1 MIGDKKLN
9 KKGFTLVELLAVIV
23 VLAII
28 MIIAI
33 PAVMDSMNKAKNK
46 SFKMYAQKMLTAA
59 GTKYQSSVLTGT
71 NKVGTCFYALTDL
84 TSSTG
89 NFKGYVIIDPT
100 SSIDNPTLTIY
111 IADNSY
117 YANGVDAEGLET
129 ASNIKALDSTGQAIT
144 TPATG
149 ATSAG
154 SATQRCA

>member
-1 MIGDKKLN
+1 MNN

-33 PAVMDSMNKAKNK
+33 PSVMDSMNAATNK
-46 SFKMYAQKMLTAA
+46 SFKMYAQKMITAA
-59 GTKYQSSVLTGT
+59 GTKYQSSVLIGN
-71 NKVGTCFYALTDL
+71 NKVGECFYSLTDL

-89 NFKGYVIIDPT
+89 NFKGYVIIDPST
-100 SSIDNPTLTIY
+100 SVDNPTVTIY

-117 YANGVDAEGLET
+117 YANGVTAKDLET
-129 ASNIKALDSTGQAIT
+129 ASNIKAIDATGKDIT
-144 TPATG
+144 TPLDT

-154 SATQRCA
+154 GATQRCN